1 MSDRHETLVIDTD
14 KALRI
19 RLLALD
25 VDGVLT
31 NNAIYV
37 GLVNGVRVEFKQ
49 FDIQDGLGLTVL
61 RTMGIEAALVSGRFS
76 EATSL
81 RAAELGIAEVIQ
93 EPSARKLP
101 VFADLLRRRGLGWEE
116 VAYVGDDLA
125 DLPLLTRVGLPLAV
139 ANAVEEVKR
148 AAVYVT
154 HASGGSGAVREV
166 VEVLLKARGS
176 WDDGVRAYLEERGEY
191 RARSDR
197 AG

>member
-1 MSDRHETLVIDTD
+1 MIDSE
-14 KALRI
+14 KALKI

-31 NNAIYV
+31 DNGVYL
-37 GLVNGVRVEFKQ
+37 GLVNGVSVEFKK
-49 FDIQDGLGLTVL
+49 FDIQDGLGLAVL
-61 RTMGIEAALVSGRFS
+61 KAMGIEVALVSGRLS

-81 RAAELGIAEVIQ
+81 RAAELRIAEVIQ

-101 VFADLLRRRGLGWEE
+101 AFADLLRRRGLGWEE

-154 HASGGSGAVREV
+154 RASGGSGAVREV
-166 VEVLLKARGS
+166 VETLLKARGS
-176 WDDGVRAYLEERGEY
+176 WDDGVRVYLEERGEY